1 MLARKIRSLLLLVA
15 GTFILTFS
23 HGIVGECHELPESSY
38 TPVAGTVL
46 MQGPGITDAESVYGI
61 EAYQALP
68 VSIQNMLVTNNIRI
82 YEVSTNSG
90 DTIHPSRA
98 ASLAPNG
105 TAVGIAVA
113 PTYQISKYSNGSQAV
128 STYSAGYIDLNSSRI
143 SQLEDHGKHTF
154 MHEVSHQIDHLYLGG
169 YPVTYS
175 YFNASSQPEWQD
187 IYALEKSKIASYSR
201 SASCN
206 VYTAAEAFAEAC
218 GMYLSSPE
226 WLQINCPLSYA
237 YVDRVVS
244 WFG

>member
-1 MLARKIRSLLLLVA
+1 M
-15 GTFILTFS
+15 TFS
-23 HGIVGECHELPESSY
+23 RGVVGECHELPESSY
-38 TPVAGTVL
+38 APVAGTVL

-82 YEVSTNSG
+82 YEVNVNSG
-90 DTIHPSRA
+90 DMIHPLQA

-105 TAVGIAVA
+105 TAVGVAVA
-113 PTYQISKYSNGSQAV
+113 PTYQIRRYSNGSQTV

-143 SQLEDHGKHTF
+143 SQFEDHGKHTF

-175 YFNASSQPEWQD
+175 YSNASSQPEWQS
-187 IYALEKSKIASYSR
+187 IYAAEKSKIASYSKT
-201 SASCN
+201 ASCN

-218 GMYLSSPE
+218 GIYLTCPE
-226 WLQINCPLSYA
+226 WLQKNCPLSYTYA
-237 YVDRVVS
+237 AKVVA